1 MAKPSADTISNDT
14 LQAPQKQKQ
23 VFGNGNSFMPKTE
36 QINHIF
42 KLSNDKRK
50 GKVFIDVEEDV
61 IDPATGQQ
69 RRMRLLRGAKS
80 IWMDE
85 QPPTVFPEKYVAKN
99 ILSLEFENG
108 VMIINANE
116 PLKLQAALHTN
127 CNEKV
132 RKNAGIYAKHKP
144 YYFYE
149 WNPVEQNEKAI
160 AEEDA
165 VIKAMQLA
173 MTATVEE
180 MVPHAHYL
188 KIEFADEMG
197 VAFDESALRAAYI
210 RRAKNQPAKF
220 LNSIH
225 SPTVKIAFMIK
236 KAMDKGLIDLGTQV
250 GAAYWTDGGFI
261 STLPEGRD
269 SSDYLIEFAMT
280 HGDANVAFMN
290 QLKELTS

>member
-1 MAKPSADTISNDT
+1 MAKKDADTISNET
-14 LQAPQKQKQ
+14 LQAPQIK
-23 VFGNGNSFMPKTE
+23 NGNSFLPINT
-36 QINHIF
+36 QINRIF

-61 IDPATGQQ
+61 IDVATGNQ

-85 QPPTVFPEKYVAKN
+85 QPPTVFPEKYVNKN
-99 ILSLEFENG
+99 ILSLEFDDG
-108 VMIINANE
+108 VMILSPNE
-116 PLKLQAALHTN
+116 PLKIQAALNTN
-127 CNEKV
+127 CNEAVK
-132 RKNAGIYAKHKP
+132 KKAGIYAKHKP
-144 YYFYE
+144 VYFYE

-160 AEEDA
+160 ADEDA

-173 MTATVEE
+173 MTVPVEE

-188 KIEFADEMG
+188 NIQFADEMG
-197 VAFDESALRAAYI
+197 VAFNEGSLRAAYI
-210 RRAKNQPAKF
+210 RKAKNEAAKF
-220 LNSIH
+220 LKSIH

-236 KAMDKGLIDLGTQV
+236 KAIDSGLIDLGKQA

-269 SSDYLIEFAMT
+269 SSDYLIEFAMI
-280 HGDANVAFMN
+280 HGDANISFMN
-290 QLKELTS
+290 QLRELTS